1 MEFPANI
8 LFEILEAQKKTNDL
22 LEKLIGVTAATAI
35 CDPSGV
41 DSFTQQNAAVFAKK
55 VFDKKYE
62 RMDPDFW
69 D

>member
-22 LEKLIGVTAATAI
+22 LEKLIGVTAATTI
-35 CDPSGV
+35 SDPSGV